1 MLHLKLPKKRVAHA
15 LMARAAMLDS
25 LAANMQLNTQSNRY
39 AKTVWAGAAARLR
52 EWARAAQ
59 VSTGDVYVSTE
70 LWSQIE
76 GYYDG

>member
-1 MLHLKLPKKRVAHA
+1 MLHIKLPKKRVAHA

-25 LAANMQLNTQSNRY
+25 LAADAGHEYDNR
-39 AKTVWAGAAARLR
+39 VHWSGGAARLR

-59 VSTGDVYVSTE
+59 ASTGDVYVSTE

-76 GYYDG
+76 RYYDG

>member
-1 MLHLKLPKKRVAHA
+1 
-15 LMARAAMLDS
+15 MARAAMLDG
-25 LAANMQLNTQSNRY
+25 LAANATNDHKSQMHWS
-39 AKTVWAGAAARLR
+39 GGAARLR

-59 VSTGDVYVSTE
+59 QSTGDVYVSTE

>member
-1 MLHLKLPKKRVAHA
+1 MLHIKLPKKRVAHA
-15 LMARAAMLDS
+15 LMARAAMLDG
-25 LAANMQLNTQSNRY
+25 LVHGMATDNRQ
-39 AKTVWAGAAARLR
+39 AKTLWAGEAARLR

-76 GYYDG
+76 GYYDV